1 MAGVAAAKTL
11 RPCRLVLTRQGNN
24 LECCAENSLFLSA
37 ILILLAQGRGCG
49 HYGAPARD
57 QGGIRGEARQQ
68 Y

>member
-24 LECCAENSLFLSA
+24 LFLSA
-37 ILILLAQGRGCG
+37 ILIVLAQGRRCG